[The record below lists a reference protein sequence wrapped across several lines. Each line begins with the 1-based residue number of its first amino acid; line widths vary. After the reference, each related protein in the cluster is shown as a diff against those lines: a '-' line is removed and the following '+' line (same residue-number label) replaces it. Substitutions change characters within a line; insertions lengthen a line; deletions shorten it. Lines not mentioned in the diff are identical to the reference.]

1 LSGDLRIGRQK
12 AAHENAVYTYCILMR
27 MDDGKISGV
36 PYCPSTGAG
45 RTETG
50 DFSSEWGDGEF
61 SAELLIRRADSIDVI
76 PAEAGM
82 TFRAR
87 HYWFGLDPA

>member
-1 LSGDLRIGRQK
+1 MTGKYQEFLTALRQAQDER
-12 AAHENAVYTYCILMR
+12 R
-27 MDDGKISGV
+27 
-36 PYCPSTGAG
+36 P
-45 RTETG
+45 G

-61 SAELLIRRADSIDVI
+61 SAELLIRRADSTDVI